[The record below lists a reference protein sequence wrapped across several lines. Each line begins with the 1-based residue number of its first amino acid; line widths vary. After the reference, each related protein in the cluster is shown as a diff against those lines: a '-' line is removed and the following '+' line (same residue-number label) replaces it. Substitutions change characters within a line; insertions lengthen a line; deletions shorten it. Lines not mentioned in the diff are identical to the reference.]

1 MTNPANLHYTK
12 QHEWVRVEGEFGTI
26 GITDHA
32 QQELGD
38 IVFVETPKTGSNIE
52 QGAVIGSIESVKA
65 VSEMFSPV
73 SGEVVEV
80 NQVLQTSPEK
90 VNEDPYG
97 EGWIAKIKLSNPGE
111 TGSLLS
117 AEEYEKYVGEESG
130 H

>member
-1 MTNPANLHYTK
+1 MNPPNLYYTK
-12 QHEWVRVEGEFGTI
+12 QHEWVRVEGAAGTI

-38 IVFVETPKTGSNIE
+38 IVFVETPKPGSNVE
-52 QGAVIGSIESVKA
+52 QGGVIGSIESVKA

-80 NQVLQTSPEK
+80 NQILQTSPEK

-97 EGWIAKIKLSNPGE
+97 DGWIAKIKLSNPGE
-111 TGSLLS
+111 TKSLLS

>member
-1 MTNPANLHYTK
+1 MYPANFHYTK
-12 QHEWVRVEGEFGTI
+12 EHEWVRVEGEVGTI

-38 IVFVETPKTGSNIE
+38 IVFVETPKMGSNIE

-65 VSEMFSPV
+65 VSEMFSPI

-80 NQVLQTSPEK
+80 NPILQTSPEK

-97 EGWIAKIKLSNPGE
+97 EGWIAKMKLSNPGE

-117 AEEYEKYVGEESG
+117 AEDYQKYVGEESG

>member
-1 MTNPANLHYTK
+1 MNPPNLYYTR
-12 QHEWVRVEGEFGTI
+12 QHEWVRVEGVTGTI
-26 GITDHA
+26 GITDFA

-38 IVFVETPKTGSNIE
+38 IVFVETPQAGAKVD

-73 SGEVVEV
+73 SGEVAEV
-80 NQVLQTSPEK
+80 NPVLQASPEK

-97 EGWIAKIKLSNPGE
+97 EGWIAKLRLSNPGE
-111 TGSLLS
+111 IKSLLS

>member
-1 MTNPANLHYTK
+1 MNPPNLYYTR
-12 QHEWVRVEGEFGTI
+12 QHEWVRVEGVTGTI
-26 GITDHA
+26 GITDFA

-38 IVFVETPKTGSNIE
+38 IVFVETPQAGAKVD

-73 SGEVVEV
+73 SGEVAEV
-80 NQVLQTSPEK
+80 NPVLQASPEK

>member
-1 MTNPANLHYTK
+1 M
-12 QHEWVRVEGEFGTI
+12 EGEFGTI

-52 QGAVIGSIESVKA
+52 HGAVIGSIESVKA
-65 VSEMFSPV
+65 VSEMFSPL